1 MQTIQEIYTT
11 SIQPL
16 SDAEKLKLAT
26 FILENVSNNKTKQKG
41 GDITQ
46 FFGMFD
52 SGDPDSADNDKID
65 NDLAKAYS
73 EDYDRSK
80 L

>member
-16 SDAEKLKLAT
+16 SDTEQLKLAT
-26 FILENVSNNKTKQKG
+26 FILENVTQSKTKQKG

-52 SGDPDSADNDKID
+52 SGDADSADNDKID
-65 NDLAKAYS
+65 RDLAKACS
-73 EDYDRSK
+73 EDYERSK